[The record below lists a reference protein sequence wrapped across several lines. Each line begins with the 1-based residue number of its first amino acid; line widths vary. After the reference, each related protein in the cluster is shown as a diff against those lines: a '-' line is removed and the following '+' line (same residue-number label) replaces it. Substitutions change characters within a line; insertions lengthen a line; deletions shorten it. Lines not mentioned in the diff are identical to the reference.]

1 VARKRRKIETP
12 LSRPAPPRSVLV
24 ADMFQQ
30 RFSRIDKTTT
40 LYRAFATTV
49 FLMIF
54 LRDFTDGALRRR
66 RCNRGDDDKHAS
78 NMYKKRLL
86 LALSAL
92 GQLSVELS
100 RAKAR
105 GFIAPPSG
113 CKKFSFFCGD
123 RLSFSFRPRV
133 TISFQIPRR
142 DERHEARHPR
152 VLNHVLNKESIKRL
166 LACGTPLPLE
176 IKSHNLSK

>member
-1 VARKRRKIETP
+1 LRQDQAKKKGDKPSARDTYQTECIVARKRRKIETP

-30 RFSRIDKTTT
+30 RFSRVDRTTA

-78 NMYKKRLL
+78 NTYKKRLP
-86 LALSAL
+86 LALLAL

-113 CKKFSFFCGD
+113 CKKF
-123 RLSFSFRPRV
+123 LSFAETIFRSPFAPASRSHSKFLAE
-133 TISFQIPRR
+133 TK
-142 DERHEARHPR
+142 DT
-152 VLNHVLNKESIKRL
+152 KRGT
-166 LACGTPLPLE
+166 LAY
-176 IKSHNLSK
+176 